1 MRTIPMQYYGYGSA
15 RITMPGTVA
24 RGARREWLV
33 SPSLMLLLISLTCFA
48 VHKLLFN
55 EPLSLTR
62 SRTIIVIPRTEPLPE
77 PTVEKKISFFK
88 VVKDA
93 AKKRAEPRKKELKR
107 IMEPPAALPKEPPLP
122 VKAKPRLLVPPP
134 KMPLAPPPKALATPA
149 PAHRPQ
155 PEMRPPTRMK
165 PTPAIP
171 APHTPS
177 PRSMQPV
184 TRELKPKAAPV
195 LSTAQ
200 PQPLALSARAP
211 RQPLRD
217 PAPHR
222 PHKAVPEPKA
232 ALSPVITKP
241 AHKAPAT
248 VPETLPQKRFT
259 PLALSDAPAAMPMGR
274 SKTPS
279 PSPAL
284 GGTPRRS
291 GPAPVLTQLAAPS
304 VHSAAPPTSMEA
316 PGPRRGAALKGLA
329 PAPTQ
334 GPAALPLASASA
346 GTTPTQG
353 ESRPRRPSLTAL
365 PEGLP
370 TGPVPTPSA
379 GETPDIHTLVTIRG
393 STLDHSLRVT
403 SLKEEIYRK
412 ARHMSPEKSPYTFR
426 IRGYTCTVVIQNGAP
441 PTALLSFEP
450 NDATFEVVSALER
463 SLPRR
468 TM

>member
-33 SPSLMLLLISLTCFA
+33 SPSLMLLLLSLTCFA
-48 VHKLLFN
+48 VHKLRFN

-77 PTVEKKISFFK
+77 PTLEKKISFIK

-107 IMEPPAALPKEPPLP
+107 ILEPPVALPKEPPP
-122 VKAKPRLLVPPP
+122 PAKAKPRLLVPPP
-134 KMPLAPPPKALATPA
+134 RMPLAPPPKALATPA
-149 PAHRPQ
+149 PAPRPLT
-155 PEMRPPTRMK
+155 EARPPARMK
-165 PTPAIP
+165 PAPDLP
-171 APHTPS
+171 APRTPS

-184 TRELKPKAAPV
+184 TRELKRKATPV

-200 PQPLALSARAP
+200 PQPLTLSARAP

-241 AHKAPAT
+241 AHEAPAA
-248 VPETLPQKRFT
+248 VPEALPQKRFT
-259 PLALSDAPAAMPMGR
+259 PLALSDAPATMPMGR

-291 GPAPVLTQLAAPS
+291 GPAPVLSQLSAPS
-304 VHSAAPPTSMEA
+304 AHSAAPPTSMEA
-316 PGPRRGAALKGLA
+316 PGPRQGTALKGLS

-334 GPAALPLASASA
+334 GPAALPLASV
-346 GTTPTQG
+346 GTTPAQG
-353 ESRPRRPSLTAL
+353 ELPPRRPSLAAL
-365 PEGLP
+365 PESLP

-379 GETPDIHTLVTIRG
+379 VEAPDIHALVTIRG

-426 IRGYTCTVVIQNGAP
+426 IRGYTCTVVIRNGAP